1 MVYSVQV
8 NLLSIKRYKTM
19 AEAKAAVRGKEN
31 WVIKIFSGDKCVAK
45 ILSGSYAVYARKVE
59 LEKVR

>member
-8 NLLSIKRYKTM
+8 NFLSIKRYKTM
-19 AEAKAAVRGKEN
+19 AEAKAAVQGKEK

-45 ILSGSYAVYARKVE
+45 ILSGNYAVYARNVK